1 MEYTPQFTL
10 VKNKRKTCGRLIV
23 SPTIL
28 ITGASSGI
36 GEATAKY
43 FLKKGWNVA
52 ATMRSPE
59 KADSWATQKTAI
71 CPRLDVTDPMSIASA
86 IDLTLER
93 FGQIDVLVNNAGYAL
108 MGPMEGVTTE
118 QLHQQFQT
126 NVFGV
131 VSTMQAVLPLFRQQG
146 HGTIINV
153 TSIGGRIGFPMT
165 AAYHGTKWAVEGI
178 SEAMRFELE
187 PLGIRVKIIE
197 PGGIKTNFINHGAAW
212 VDHPAYPQPIALV
225 QKFMAKINDN
235 LPEPDGV
242 AKAIYRAATDR
253 SQTLRYS
260 PHGKILLLL
269 YALLPERLWCL
280 LVRTM
285 MLGKSK

>member
-1 MEYTPQFTL
+1 
-10 VKNKRKTCGRLIV
+10 V

-43 FLKKGWNVA
+43 FIQQGWNVA

-59 KADSWATQKTAI
+59 HASSWATDKSAI

-108 MGPMEGVTTE
+108 MGPIEGTTTE
-118 QLHQQFQT
+118 KFHQQFQT

-131 VSTMQAVLPLFRQQG
+131 VSTMQAVLPLFRQRG
-146 HGTIINV
+146 YGTIINV

-165 AAYHGTKWAVEGI
+165 ASYHGTKWAIEGI

-187 PLGIRVKIIE
+187 PLGIQVKIIE
-197 PGGIKTNFINHGAAW
+197 PGGTKTNFINHGAAW
-212 VDHPAYPQPIALV
+212 AIHPAYAQPIDLV
-225 QKFMAKINDN
+225 QKFMSKINDR
-235 LPEPDGV
+235 LPEPEGV

-253 SQTLRYS
+253 SQRLRYS
-260 PHGKILLLL
+260 PHSEMLLLL
-269 YALLPERLWCL
+269 HALLPDRWWRL
-280 LVRTM
+280 LVETL